1 MRGHDRALADVGIEH
16 LVDLEAGTY
25 TGKSHGHAR
34 PHGSARAV
42 QPGRPRVVRHEL
54 RGPDRG
60 AGRGLG
66 GHRARRA
73 HADPRADG
81 EWQDPRCVPVR
92 ASTDS
97 FETPARRPPARTR
110 ATSASCTSARSRPSP
125 TTSSAT
131 SAHRSPGSRSRPP
144 ASARPSHTSRSRAG
158 PATRPGG
165 SPRDRPPPAGH
176 PHHDARIA
184 LPDAHQRRARGPPQG
199 RARDR
204 RRGPRDR
211 GQQARRAPR
220 VEPRAPRAPSGGG
233 HELAPAHRPQR
244 DAAPAR
250 DDRPVPGRHRRRTAK

>member
-1 MRGHDRALADVGIEH
+1 MVADETVACEATTEVAGRRIEH

-25 TGKSHGHAR
+25 TGRSHGHAR

-60 AGRGLG
+60 SGRGLG
-66 GHRARRA
+66 GDRAWRA

-81 EWQDPRCVPVR
+81 EWQDARRVPLRPRPPR
-92 ASTDS
+92 SRPQPD
-97 FETPARRPPARTR
+97 RPPARTR

-158 PATRPGG
+158 PATRP
-165 SPRDRPPPAGH
+165 R
-176 PHHDARIA
+176 RIA
-184 LPDAHQRRARGPPQG
+184 ARSPG
-199 RARDR
+199 
-204 RRGPRDR
+204 
-211 GQQARRAPR
+211 ARRT
-220 VEPRAPRAPSGGG
+220 SSS
-233 HELAPAHRPQR
+233 
-244 DAAPAR
+244 
-250 DDRPVPGRHRRRTAK
+250 RRLNRST